1 MVKRKEI
8 KILQLFTVIFCVF
21 FLSCSHYVEKKL
33 EAVIND
39 SKDLELPRKVADSLW
54 RRAINAGDFKAY
66 NEVSNNYLLILK
78 IPELYYYAQLMAN
91 RQECPEAYLHLY
103 ILLTSEG
110 TMDGIEL
117 AGRDSLSRSQALFY
131 LLRAYEL
138 GEENAVSY
146 IHKEFGHRVRPPKS
160 ITYLKKIQKFIERKK

>member
-91 RQECPEAYLHLY
+91 RQECP
-103 ILLTSEG
+103 
-110 TMDGIEL
+110 
-117 AGRDSLSRSQALFY
+117 
-131 LLRAYEL
+131 
-138 GEENAVSY
+138 
-146 IHKEFGHRVRPPKS
+146 
-160 ITYLKKIQKFIERKK
+160 KK

>member
-1 MVKRKEI
+1 MVKRREI

-21 FLSCSHYVEKKL
+21 FLSCSHHVEKKL
-33 EAVIND
+33 EAVID
-39 SKDLELPRKVADSLW
+39 DPKDLELPRKVADSLW

-66 NEVSNNYLLILK
+66 NKVSNNYLLILK
-78 IPELYYYAQLMAN
+78 IPELFYYAQLMAN

-110 TMDGIEL
+110 TMNGIEL
-117 AGRDSLSRSQALFY
+117 AGKDSISRNQSLFY

-138 GEENAVSY
+138 GEESALSY
-146 IHKEFGHRVRPPKS
+146 VHKEFGHRVQPPKS
-160 ITYLKKIQKFIERKK
+160 ITYLKKIQKFYEEKK